1 MRGIA
6 ILGSTG
12 SIGRQALQVISLHP
26 DRFFVTALT
35 AHKNAALLFEQVRA
49 FRPRLAAL
57 TGEEA
62 PVPPDLS
69 FCQFL
74 FGADALEKTARI
86 AEGRDVLAAVV
97 GVAGLKAVM
106 AARQAGKRV
115 LLANKETLVAGG
127 EMVTAAC
134 RPDDHGPTLLPVD
147 SEHSA
152 IFQCLQGAG
161 PNAYEKI
168 LLTASGGPFRTWEKS
183 RMENAT
189 VAEALGHPTWSMGA
203 KITVDSASMFNKAL
217 EIIEA
222 KWLFDAR
229 PEQIQVVVHPQSIVH
244 SAVQFRD
251 GAVIA
256 QMGVPDM
263 RLPILYAMSY
273 PERLETGAPEL
284 DLFALNRLT
293 FERPDTE
300 KFPAINMAYQALRAG
315 GAACCVL
322 NAANE
327 EACFSFLRGEIPFG
341 RIPQAVDAALQKHGH
356 LPARTLDEI
365 DRADALAREEARRA
379 LRAPDE
385 GGGKRIG

>member
-12 SIGRQALQVISLHP
+12 SIGRQAIEVILLHP

-35 AHKNAALLFEQVRA
+35 AHKNAALLFEQVRLL
-49 FRPRLAAL
+49 RPRLAAL
-57 TGEEA
+57 TGCDS
-62 PVPPDLS
+62 PVPVPEDLS
-69 FCQFL
+69 FCRFL
-74 FGADALEKTARI
+74 FGPKALEETAKE
-86 AEGRDVLAAVV
+86 AEGQDVLAAVV

-127 EMVTAAC
+127 EMVMNAC
-134 RPDDHGPTLLPVD
+134 PRGTLLPVD

-161 PNAYEKI
+161 PNKFERI
-168 LLTASGGPFRTWEKS
+168 LLTASGGPFRTWEKD
-183 RMENAT
+183 RIRAAT
-189 VAEALGHPTWSMGA
+189 VEQALGHPNWNMGA

-222 KWLFDAR
+222 KWLFGAR
-229 PEQIQVVVHPQSIVH
+229 PHESQVVVHPQSIVH
-244 SAVQFRD
+244 SAVEFRD

-256 QMGVPDM
+256 QLGAPDM
-263 RLPILYAMSY
+263 KVPILYAMSY
-273 PERLETGAPEL
+273 PDRLPTGGRKL
-284 DLFALNRLT
+284 DLFSVGQLT
-293 FERPDTE
+293 FERPDPE
-300 KFPAINMAYQALRAG
+300 KFPALRMAYEALEAG

-327 EACFSFLRGEIPFG
+327 TACYAFLDEKIPFG
-341 RIPQAVDAALQKHGH
+341 RISRIVEETLNRHGS
-356 LPARTLDEI
+356 LPAGSLEDVF
-365 DRADALAREEARRA
+365 RADALARETAGRLVDA
-379 LRAPDE
+379 
-385 GGGKRIG
+385 G

>member
-1 MRGIA
+1 MTRGIA

-49 FRPRLAAL
+49 FRPALAAL

-62 PVPPDLS
+62 KVPEDLS

-74 FGADALEKTARI
+74 FGPDALEKAARL
-86 AEGRDVLAAVV
+86 AEGTDVLAAVV

-127 EMVTAAC
+127 EMVMAAC
-134 RPDDHGPTLLPVD
+134 PDGPDGPTLLPVD

-161 PNAYEKI
+161 PNKYDKI
-168 LLTASGGPFRTWEKS
+168 LLTASGGPFRGWEKT

-189 VAEALGHPTWSMGA
+189 VQQALGHPTWSMGA

-222 KWLFDAR
+222 KWLFSAR
-229 PEQIQVVVHPQSIVH
+229 PDQIQVVVHPQSIIH

-256 QMGVPDM
+256 QLGVPDM

-273 PERLETGAPEL
+273 PERLSTGAPEL
-284 DLFALNRLT
+284 DLFSIGSLT
-293 FERPDTE
+293 FEQPDTE
-300 KFPAINMAYQALRAG
+300 KFPALKMAYQALAAG

-327 EACFSFLRGEIPFG
+327 EACFAFLRGEIPFG
-341 RIPQAVDAALQKHGH
+341 RIPQIVAAALDQHGC
-356 LPARTLDEI
+356 LSARTLADI
-365 DRADALAREEARRA
+365 DRADALAREDARRM
-379 LRAPDE
+379 
-385 GGGKRIG
+385 IG

>member
-12 SIGRQALQVISLHP
+12 SIGRQAIEVISLHP

-35 AHKNAALLFEQVRA
+35 AHRNAALLFAQVRA
-49 FRPRLAAL
+49 LRPQMAAL

-62 PVPPDLS
+62 EVPKDLS
-69 FCQFL
+69 FCQFH
-74 FGADALEKTARI
+74 FGPRALEEVA
-86 AEGRDVLAAVV
+86 AAAPGQDVLAAVV

-106 AARQAGKRV
+106 AARKAGKRV

-127 EMVTAAC
+127 EMVMNAC
-134 RPDDHGPTLLPVD
+134 PEGTLLPVD

-161 PNAYEKI
+161 PNRYEKI
-168 LLTASGGPFRTWEKS
+168 LLTASGGPFRTWDRAAIQS
-183 RMENAT
+183 AT
-189 VAEALGHPTWSMGA
+189 VRQALGHPTWNMGA

-222 KWLFDAR
+222 RWLFAAR

-244 SAVQFRD
+244 SAVQFKD

-256 QMGVPDM
+256 QLGAPDM
-263 RLPILYAMSY
+263 KVPILYAMSY
-273 PERLETGAPEL
+273 PERLETGAKEL
-284 DLFALNRLT
+284 DLFSVGQLT
-293 FERPDTE
+293 FEKPDPDR
-300 KFPAINMAYQALRAG
+300 FPAISMAYGALKAG
-315 GAACCVL
+315 GAAACVL

-327 EACFSFLRGEIPFG
+327 EACFAFLQEKIAFG
-341 RIPQAVDAALQKHGH
+341 RIPDIVAEALQRHGH
-356 LPARTLDEI
+356 LPAESLGDI
-365 DRADALAREEARRA
+365 DRADALARETAKSMIA
-379 LRAPDE
+379 
-385 GGGKRIG
+385 

>member
-12 SIGRQALQVISLHP
+12 SIGRQAIEVLSLHP

-35 AHKNAALLFEQVRA
+35 AHRNAALLFEQVRA
-49 FRPRLAAL
+49 LRPRLAAL
-57 TGEEA
+57 TGEEK
-62 PVPPDLS
+62 PDKIPDDLS
-69 FCQFL
+69 FCEFR
-74 FGADALEKTARI
+74 FGPDALEEVA
-86 AEGRDVLAAVV
+86 ALAPGEDVLAAVV

-106 AARQAGKRV
+106 AARKAGKRV

-127 EMVTAAC
+127 QMVMNAC
-134 RPDDHGPTLLPVD
+134 PVGAMGPTLLPVD

-161 PNAYEKI
+161 PNRYEKI
-168 LLTASGGPFRTWEKS
+168 LLTASGGPFRTWDKES
-183 RMENAT
+183 IQTAT
-189 VAEALGHPTWSMGA
+189 VAQALGHPTWSMGA

-222 KWLFDAR
+222 RWLFDACLD
-229 PEQIQVVVHPQSIVH
+229 QIQVVVHPQSIVH

-256 QMGVPDM
+256 QLGAPDM
-263 RLPILYAMSY
+263 KVPILYAMSY
-273 PERLETGAPEL
+273 PERLTTGAKEM
-284 DLFALNRLT
+284 DLFALGSLT
-293 FERPDTE
+293 FEKPDTD
-300 KFPAINMAYQALRAG
+300 KFPALNMAYTALRSG

-327 EACFSFLRGEIPFG
+327 EACFAFLREEIPFG
-341 RIPQAVDAALQKHGH
+341 RIAAVVDCALQKHGG
-356 LPARTLDEI
+356 LPARTLDDI
-365 DRADALAREEARRA
+365 DRADALAREAARAAIRA
-379 LRAPDE
+379 
-385 GGGKRIG
+385 

>member
-12 SIGRQALQVISLHP
+12 SIGRQAIEVISLHP
-26 DRFFVTALT
+26 HRFFVTALT
-35 AHKNAALLFEQVRA
+35 AHRNAALLFDQVRLL
-49 FRPRLAAL
+49 RPRMAAL
-57 TGEEA
+57 TGETA
-62 PVPPDLS
+62 PPDIPDDLS
-69 FCQFL
+69 FCDFR
-74 FGADALEKTARI
+74 FGPRALEEVARES
-86 AEGRDVLAAVV
+86 EGQDVLAAVV
-97 GVAGLKAVM
+97 GVAGLKAVL

-127 EMVTAAC
+127 EMVMDAC
-134 RPDDHGPTLLPVD
+134 PDGPDGPTLLPVD

-168 LLTASGGPFRTWEKS
+168 LLTASGGPFRTWDKE
-183 RMENAT
+183 RMKNAT
-189 VAEALGHPTWSMGA
+189 VEQALGHPTWSMGA

-222 KWLFDAR
+222 KWLFRAR
-229 PEQIQVVVHPQSIVH
+229 PEQIRVVVHPQSIVH

-273 PERLETGAPEL
+273 PERLETGVEEL
-284 DLFALNRLT
+284 DLFSVGQLT
-293 FERPDTE
+293 FEKPDPDR
-300 KFPAINMAYQALRAG
+300 FPALRMAYEALRLG
-315 GAACCVL
+315 GAAACVL

-327 EACFSFLRGEIPFG
+327 EGCYAFLRGEIPFG
-341 RIPQAVDAALQKHGH
+341 RISEIVADALDRYGA
-356 LPARTLDEI
+356 LPARSLQDI
-365 DRADALAREEARRA
+365 DRADALAREAARG
-379 LRAPDE
+379 LL
-385 GGGKRIG
+385 G

>member
-1 MRGIA
+1 MTRGIA

-49 FRPRLAAL
+49 FRPALAAL

-62 PVPPDLS
+62 KVPEDLS

-74 FGADALEKTARI
+74 FGPDALEKAARL
-86 AEGRDVLAAVV
+86 AEGTDVLAAVV

-127 EMVTAAC
+127 EMVMAKCA
-134 RPDDHGPTLLPVD
+134 PDENGPTLLPVD

-161 PNAYEKI
+161 PNKYDKI
-168 LLTASGGPFRTWEKS
+168 LLTASGGPFRGWEKT

-189 VAEALGHPTWSMGA
+189 VQQALGHPTWSMGA

-222 KWLFDAR
+222 KWLFSAR
-229 PEQIQVVVHPQSIVH
+229 PDQIQVVVHPQSIIH

-256 QMGVPDM
+256 QLGVPDM

-273 PERLETGAPEL
+273 PERLSTGAPEL
-284 DLFALNRLT
+284 DLFSIGSLT
-293 FERPDTE
+293 FEQPDTE
-300 KFPAINMAYQALRAG
+300 KFPALKMAYQALAAG

-327 EACFSFLRGEIPFG
+327 EACFAFLRGEIPFG
-341 RIPQAVDAALQKHGH
+341 RIPQIVAAALDQHGC
-356 LPARTLDEI
+356 LSARPLADI
-365 DRADALAREEARRA
+365 DRADALAREDARRM
-379 LRAPDE
+379 
-385 GGGKRIG
+385 IG

>member
-12 SIGRQALQVISLHP
+12 SIGRQAIEVISLHP

-35 AHKNAALLFEQVRA
+35 AHRNAALLFAQVRA
-49 FRPRLAAL
+49 LRPQMAAL

-62 PVPPDLS
+62 EVPKDLS
-69 FCQFL
+69 FCQFH
-74 FGADALEKTARI
+74 FGPRALEEVA
-86 AEGRDVLAAVV
+86 ASAPGQDVLAAVV

-106 AARQAGKRV
+106 AARKAGKRV

-127 EMVTAAC
+127 EMVMNAC
-134 RPDDHGPTLLPVD
+134 PEGTLLPVD

-161 PNAYEKI
+161 PNRYEKI
-168 LLTASGGPFRTWEKS
+168 LLTASGGPFRTWDRAAIQS
-183 RMENAT
+183 AT
-189 VAEALGHPTWSMGA
+189 VRQALGHPTWNMGA

-222 KWLFDAR
+222 RWLFAAR

-244 SAVQFRD
+244 SAVQFQD

-256 QMGVPDM
+256 QLGAPDM
-263 RLPILYAMSY
+263 KVPILYAMSY
-273 PERLETGAPEL
+273 PERLETGAKEL
-284 DLFALNRLT
+284 DLFSVGQLT
-293 FERPDTE
+293 FEKPDPDR
-300 KFPAINMAYQALRAG
+300 FPAISMAYDALKAG
-315 GAACCVL
+315 GAAACVL

-327 EACFSFLRGEIPFG
+327 EACFAFLQEKIAFG
-341 RIPQAVDAALQKHGH
+341 RIPEIVAEALQKHGH
-356 LPARTLDEI
+356 LPAKSLGDI
-365 DRADALAREEARRA
+365 DRADALARETAKSLIA
-379 LRAPDE
+379 
-385 GGGKRIG
+385 

>member
-12 SIGRQALQVISLHP
+12 SIGRQAIEVITLHP

-35 AHKNAALLFEQVRA
+35 AHRNAALLFEQVRA
-49 FRPRLAAL
+49 LHPRLAAL
-57 TGEEA
+57 TGVTEPP
-62 PVPPDLS
+62 PVPEDLS
-69 FCQFL
+69 FCEFR
-74 FGADALEKTARI
+74 FGPHALEQTARD
-86 AEGRDVLAAVV
+86 AEGQDVLAAVV

-127 EMVTAAC
+127 EMVMNAC
-134 RPDDHGPTLLPVD
+134 PAGALLPVD

-161 PNAYEKI
+161 PNRFEQI
-168 LLTASGGPFRTWEKS
+168 LLTASGGPFRTWDAERIKT
-183 RMENAT
+183 AT
-189 VAEALGHPTWSMGA
+189 VAQALGHPTWNMGA

-222 KWLFDAR
+222 KWLFDAK

-244 SAVQFRD
+244 SAVKFAD

-256 QMGVPDM
+256 QMGAPDM
-263 RLPILYAMSY
+263 KVPILYAMSY
-273 PERLETGAPEL
+273 PDRLPTGGKEL
-284 DLFALNRLT
+284 DLFAVGHLT
-293 FERPDTE
+293 FERPDPVR
-300 KFPAINMAYQALRAG
+300 FPALRMAYEALAQG

-327 EACFSFLRGEIPFG
+327 EACFAFLDGRIPFG
-341 RIPQAVDAALQKHGH
+341 SIPRIVEEALCRHGH
-356 LPARTLDEI
+356 LPARDLGDI
-365 DRADALAREEARRA
+365 DRADALARETAARMVDQGR
-379 LRAPDE
+379 
-385 GGGKRIG
+385 

>member
-62 PVPPDLS
+62 EIPADLS

-74 FGADALEKTARI
+74 FGPDALERVARE
-86 AEGRDVLAAVV
+86 AEGQDVLAAVV
-97 GVAGLKAVM
+97 GVAGLKSVM
-106 AARQAGKRV
+106 AARLSGKRV
-115 LLANKETLVAGG
+115 LLANKETLVSGG
-127 EMVTAAC
+127 EMVMAKCA
-134 RPDDHGPTLLPVD
+134 PDENGPTLLPVD

-152 IFQCLQGAG
+152 IFQCLQASG
-161 PNAYEKI
+161 PNKYEKI
-168 LLTASGGPFRTWEKS
+168 LLTASGGPFRTWTKAQ
-183 RMENAT
+183 MENAT
-189 VAEALGHPTWSMGA
+189 VQQALGHPTWSMGA

-222 KWLFDAR
+222 KWLFSAQ

-244 SAVQFRD
+244 SAVQFKD

-263 RLPILYAMSY
+263 RLPILYAMSW
-273 PERLETGAPEL
+273 PERLSTGAPDL
-284 DLFALNRLT
+284 DLFALGHMT
-293 FERPDTE
+293 FEKPDTE
-300 KFPAINMAYQALRAG
+300 KFPAISMAYDALRAG

-327 EACFSFLRGEIPFG
+327 EACFAFLRGEIPFG
-341 RIPQAVDAALQKHGH
+341 RIPRIVDAALQKHGH
-356 LPARTLDEI
+356 LPARSLSDIDHADE
-365 DRADALAREEARRA
+365 LAREAARA
-379 LRAPDE
+379 ACA
-385 GGGKRIG
+385 G